1 MQENL
6 NLTNILK
13 NSHTTIIDVR
23 TEGEFILGN
32 VNNSINIVLDQIP
45 NNLNKIKNM
54 QPVVLCCAAGIRSEK
69 AVNFLKENGLTQVY
83 NGGSWNNVQTMLDR

>member
-6 NLTNILK
+6 NLTNVLK

-23 TEGEFILGN
+23 TEEEFIMGN
-32 VNNSINIVLDQIP
+32 ANNSINIVLDQIP

-54 QPVVLCCAAGIRSEK
+54 QPVVLCCAAGVRSEK
-69 AVNFLKENGLTQVY
+69 AVNFLKDNGLTQVY
-83 NGGSWNNVQTMLDR
+83 NGGSWNNVQIILDS

>member
-6 NLTNILK
+6 NLINILK
-13 NSHTTIIDVR
+13 NSHSTIIDVR
-23 TEGEFILGN
+23 TESEFIMGN

-54 QPVVLCCAAGIRSEK
+54 QPVVLCCAAGVRSEK

-83 NGGSWNNVQTMLDR
+83 NGGSWNNVQIMLDS